1 MKNSSPSLL
10 NDLEKI
16 KSLDASGME
25 ALLRNFSGQIE
36 NAIRIGESFQIPRT
50 LRASF
55 DKILFVGMGG
65 SAIGGDVL
73 RSLMGRDSPVPIT
86 VSRHYE
92 LPRFVDARTLS
103 IFSSYSGN
111 TEETLAAFHEA
122 RKRGVKGLIITS
134 GGELGKLSGKT
145 ETPWI
150 RIPSGFPPRLA
161 LGYSVF
167 PLLKLMAQLKL
178 GKWDGAGVKETVA
191 LLRSLAVEYGIAAP
205 EKSNPAKQAASSLA
219 ETLVVV
225 YASTGL
231 LECAALRFRNQIE
244 ENAKAL
250 ASHHLFPELNHNEIL
265 GWKFPKKV
273 LARSAVVFLKDAG
286 DHARNLLRMKI
297 TKEVIE
303 KSGVPV
309 LELASQG
316 KSPLV
321 RLFSTIYLG
330 DWISY
335 YLAILY
341 GVDPTPVKV
350 IEFLKGELAKTKG

>member
-1 MKNSSPSLL
+1 MKSPAASLL
-10 NDLEKI
+10 NDTEKI

-25 ALLRNFSGQIE
+25 ALLKNFSGQIE
-36 NAIRIGESFQIPRT
+36 NAIKIGESFTLPRA
-50 LRASF
+50 LRAPF
-55 DKILFVGMGG
+55 DKVLFVGMGG

-73 RSLMGRDSPVPIT
+73 RSLLGVESAVPIT
-86 VSRHYE
+86 VLRHYE
-92 LPRFVDARTLS
+92 LPRFVDNKTLC

-111 TEETLAAFHEA
+111 TEETLAAFGEA
-122 RKRGVKGLIITS
+122 RKRGFQSLIMTT
-134 GGELGKLSGKT
+134 GGELGKLSERT
-145 ETPWI
+145 QTPWV

-167 PLLKLMAQLKL
+167 PLLALFAKLKL
-178 GKWDGAGVKETVA
+178 CEWDSAGVKETVA
-191 LLRSLAVEYGIAAP
+191 LIKSLAVKYGIAGP
-205 EKSNPAKQAASSLA
+205 ENNNPAKQAAASLA
-219 ETLVVV
+219 GTLVVV

-250 ASHHLFPELNHNEIL
+250 ASHHLFPELDHNEIL
-265 GWKFPKKV
+265 GWQFPKEI

-297 TKEVIE
+297 TQGVIE
-303 KSGVPV
+303 KAGVPV
-309 LELASQG
+309 LELTSQG
-316 KSPLV
+316 RSPLA

-335 YLAILY
+335 YLALLY

-350 IEFLKGELAKTKG
+350 IEFFKKQLAKVPG